1 MEKEILTNDIITHMG
16 IVDDSQLREMWETVT
31 SVDFDWHYLQ
41 EVTWE
46 NSKKASK
53 PTPGF
58 AHLLFHRDT
67 GKASPYLEMFKP
79 VLNNLLFK
87 ADLELE
93 EVIRMR
99 LGFLMSTR
107 YNFPSQ
113 AYAHNEPHID
123 FDEPHYTACF
133 YLNDCDGETVIFH
146 QREKAERYQV
156 AEKSMP
162 LRNSAVLFDGG
173 RYHASTCPKMLDT
186 RIVLTM
192 NFKAKSNV

>member
-1 MEKEILTNDIITHMG
+1 MEKEILTNDIQTFMG
-16 IVDDSQLREMWETVT
+16 IVDEPTLNEMWNTLT

-46 NSKKASK
+46 NSKKPSK

-67 GKASPYLEMFKP
+67 GKASPYLDMFKP
-79 VLNNLLFK
+79 VLDNLLFK
-87 ADLELE
+87 ADMKLD

-99 LGFLMSTR
+99 LGFLMNTR

-113 AYAHNEPHID
+113 SYAHNEPHID
-123 FDEPHYTACF
+123 FEEPHYTACF

-146 QREKAERYQV
+146 QREEAERYQV
-156 AEKSMP
+156 AEKNMP
-162 LRNSAVLFDGG
+162 LKNSAVLFDGG
-173 RYHASTCPKMLDT
+173 RYHASTCPKILDT

-192 NFKAKSNV
+192 NFKATRNV